1 MDLLQSVWRYT
12 DSTNIQTSFRSSI
25 WQVNQVFLSP
35 AFQTEGSFLEWSG
48 GHIVATQ
55 GRYSLP
61 LCGTVVPT
69 PTRCMGPSKQQPPL
83 ISWVSWPKSLQMLVK
98 LTLLIVFLKNGNLP
112 TPQTQILSPHHLQP
126 SKPSSH
132 TLQTTSQYFICLLKL
147 NFITYCEKESKRN
160 RDKSYLVYSQ
170 FCSSFPQNVR
180 LHMPCFNFE
189 FNIYFSYRF
198 LF

>member
-1 MDLLQSVWRYT
+1 MDLLQSVWRYI
-12 DSTNIQTSFRSSI
+12 DSTNIQTSSCSPI
-25 WQVNQVFLSP
+25 WQVKHVFLSP

-61 LCGTVVPT
+61 LHGTDGPT

-83 ISWVSWPKSLQMLVK
+83 TSWVSRPKSLQMLFK

-112 TPQTQILSPHHLQP
+112 NPRHKYWHQITCNHPRLPPTPYNLSV
-126 SKPSSH
+126 
-132 TLQTTSQYFICLLKL
+132 F
-147 NFITYCEKESKRN
+147 
-160 RDKSYLVYSQ
+160 YLPFKIEFHQMLWERKQEEQRQVLFGVLQ
-170 FCSSFPQNVR
+170 FCCSFPQNVR
-180 LHMPCFNFE
+180 LHMPCFNFG